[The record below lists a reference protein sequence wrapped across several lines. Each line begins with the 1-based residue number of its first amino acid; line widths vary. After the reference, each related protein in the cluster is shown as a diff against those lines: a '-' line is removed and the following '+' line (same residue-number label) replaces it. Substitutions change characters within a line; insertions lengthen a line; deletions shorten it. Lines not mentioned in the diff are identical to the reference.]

1 MNLGLVKR
9 IGDGKDSNVW
19 STNWLVDTSARPP
32 MYRQDSLVD
41 LMLKVCD
48 LFIPNTE
55 LWDREKVRETFTPE
69 DAECVLR
76 LKPSLSRPDCLNL
89 NLHYLVACS
98 KKRNSKL
105 GNFKTFPWILW
116 NLWKSRNELVFE
128 NSGSSALSCV
138 AKSVEE
144 ANIWFQVNGE
154 SGDPIQNPAQPPPAL
169 QHLQRPPQDFLK
181 CNIGSVWDH
190 LSGLSGAGWL
200 VRDHQGNARN
210 HSRRAFVGSTS
221 RREADL
227 RSLHW
232 AVESMVNVR
241 LKNVILEASSIELR

>member
-1 MNLGLVKR
+1 MFERRRGYTIYSLYNLVWCPTLGQNIRNILQIVWRGILKHSGNLTHKVLLCNCIHKSLCILMSCEVDMSNLFKDVWYFKNGTFQEAYLGTRPSYAWRSILHGREAMNLGLVKR

-48 LFIPNTE
+48 LFIPNKE

-69 DAECVLR
+69 DAQCVLR

-89 NLHYLVACS
+89 NLHYLVACT

-116 NLWKSRNELVFE
+116 NLW
-128 NSGSSALSCV
+128 
-138 AKSVEE
+138 
-144 ANIWFQVNGE
+144 
-154 SGDPIQNPAQPPPAL
+154 
-169 QHLQRPPQDFLK
+169 
-181 CNIGSVWDH
+181 
-190 LSGLSGAGWL
+190 
-200 VRDHQGNARN
+200 
-210 HSRRAFVGSTS
+210 
-221 RREADL
+221 
-227 RSLHW
+227 
-232 AVESMVNVR
+232 
-241 LKNVILEASSIELR
+241 